1 MEYAGRRLGVDEDR
15 RCGELRGGWLEGRHR
30 DGGWGPWTRNTDI
43 SYDDT
48 DLSLNVGLD
57 KGAPVAAYTSRSS
70 PGDVERGDGYHAD
83 LRYLGSGAVQVQL
96 MKRVSGGETVI
107 TTTTM
112 SGLTV
117 AAGDGLDVRVQAFG
131 SSPTTL
137 RAKV

>member
-1 MEYAGRRLGVDEDR
+1 MRTGAAANFEVDGSKDVIAMAAGDPGPATPTSPMTTPISPSTSVWIRAPQWRPIR
-15 RCGELRGGWLEGRHR
+15 PGR
-30 DGGWGPWTRNTDI
+30 
-43 SYDDT
+43 
-48 DLSLNVGLD
+48 
-57 KGAPVAAYTSRSS
+57 A